1 MPTSLLPPATP
12 HGNLLS
18 STPPIT
24 SLHSSPSSH
33 TKPLSPTRLQRPK
46 NFQDVLC
53 FDPTSGVLSLR
64 RIWVDRP
71 ASDRTL
77 QVANAIPTLGGTSI
91 SLPGTGISLASMSVS
106 PPHQAEPTVRRGSS
120 ASASGTTQEQSA
132 NLVGRDSI
140 FATWNLRRSSE
151 WPPVKQTVGDIVNI
165 GRNVVGKSKWVPP
178 ISSAD
183 GSLRDL
189 YSNWLSEAELTTTS
203 RTQPLRTRSIYLHHQ
218 FGFYAFGE
226 DYHALV
232 RSYRFDFTTRKL
244 EVRKAV
250 QISAYSGGDEGTFG
264 GALPMDIR
272 QLSSSF
278 DEPLASAMSLQLGGF
293 TGASPKVL
301 PMLPNGVPNPRLRDS
316 IPIRSVAAG
325 ITDGVSEGFG
335 RLRREINKAKSPK
348 LRPRRSFGSS
358 MTSPTWAPIE
368 FDEED
373 EDFLLPN
380 EDAAQEPEPVA
391 EGGATSRSTSR
402 DGASILTP
410 LSTQPDFFDSLDN
423 DYGGHENFEDERGWS
438 QEDRQAVEDAERFLD
453 ISAAG
458 LMDEESGML
467 PELEKGFKSRKRRG
481 KK

>member
-1 MPTSLLPPATP
+1 M
-12 HGNLLS
+12 
-18 STPPIT
+18 
-24 SLHSSPSSH
+24 
-33 TKPLSPTRLQRPK
+33 
-46 NFQDVLC
+46 
-53 FDPTSGVLSLR
+53 
-64 RIWVDRP
+64 
-71 ASDRTL
+71 
-77 QVANAIPTLGGTSI
+77 
-91 SLPGTGISLASMSVS
+91 
-106 PPHQAEPTVRRGSS
+106 
-120 ASASGTTQEQSA
+120 QEQSA
-132 NLVGRDSI
+132 NLVGRDTI
-140 FATWNLRRSSE
+140 FATWSLRRSSE
-151 WPPVKQTVGDIVNI
+151 WPPVKQIVGDIVSI
-165 GRNVVGKSKWVPP
+165 RRNVVGKSKWVTP

-203 RTQPLRTRSIYLHHQ
+203 RAQPLRVRSIYLHHQ
-218 FGFYAFGE
+218 FCFYAFGE

-232 RSYRFDFTTRKL
+232 RSYRFDFTARKL

-264 GALPMDIR
+264 GASPMDIR

-278 DEPLASAMSLQLGGF
+278 DEPLASAMSLQLDGVS
-293 TGASPKVL
+293 APSPKVL

-325 ITDGVSEGFG
+325 ITDGVSEGLG
-335 RLRREINKAKSPK
+335 RLRREINKAKSPR
-348 LRPRRSFGSS
+348 LRPRQSLGSG
-358 MTSPTWAPIE
+358 MTSPTWAPLE

-380 EDAAQEPEPVA
+380 EDPAQEPEPAA
-391 EGGATSRSTSR
+391 EGDATSRSTSR

-423 DYGGHENFEDERGWS
+423 DYGDNGNLEDERGWS

-453 ISAAG
+453 ISPAG

-467 PELEKGFKSRKRRG
+467 PELGKGVKSRKKRG